1 MRDPAASTYLDRLP
15 EEERY
20 ATWHLV
26 LRDGSLVGHGTG
38 GVELLETMSL
48 TRRAGGLLAHVPG
61 GILDRAYEVVASQ
74 RGRLGRLVPDRPGPR
89 RYP

>member
-1 MRDPAASTYLDRLP
+1 
-15 EEERY
+15 
-20 ATWHLV
+20 
-26 LRDGSLVGHGTG
+26 
-38 GVELLETMSL
+38 VELLETMSL

-61 GILDRAYEVVASQ
+61 GILDRAYEVVANQ